1 MAHDG
6 LAQLAAVLGAAG
18 AALVL
23 LPWSRRAPLAAGL
36 GLLAAAEALLGYV
49 LVPSRDLHRLSS
61 PVAGLA
67 VLVGAGAVVALHVL
81 FVRRPVLVPFAVLAA
96 APIRVPVDLGDQR
109 AFLLIPLY
117 VVLAAT
123 ALALLRALA
132 RGPVPEGLPRL
143 VGYATTALV
152 ALDALSLLWAEDRRQ
167 GSIELGFFV
176 FPFAVLVAVVART
189 PFAAWMTR
197 QLAILLVALSSA
209 FAVVG
214 LWQAKTHR
222 LFFAHDL
229 DVANA
234 YTSFFRVTSVFK
246 DPSLYGRYL
255 VFAIVVLVVALMLRR
270 ISVRLAA
277 PLVALL
283 WAGLYFSYSQTSM
296 FTLFVVTIAIV
307 LVAGERQE
315 RRAVIVACVVLALG
329 AGGAFAVAAQH
340 HSSRH
345 VTSGR
350 SRLVA
355 VTLPVIRHR
364 PIWGVGVGSQPLASH
379 RLAAKKT
386 LVAKNASHT
395 TPLTVAAELGLL
407 GFLAY
412 LAFLV
417 TSALLLR
424 DLTRRDRALGL
435 GLAAV
440 FLTLVVHSLFY
451 SGFFEDPVTWGVVAL
466 AAAAMRDG
474 LAMRKA

>member
-23 LPWSRRAPLAAGL
+23 LPWTRRAPLVAGL
-36 GLLAAAEALLGYV
+36 GLLVAAEALLGYA
-49 LVPSRDLHRLSS
+49 LVPAHDRHRLSS
-61 PVAGLA
+61 PLAAGAL
-67 VLVGAGAVVALHVL
+67 LVGIGIVVALHVL
-81 FVRRPVLVPFAVLAA
+81 FVRRPTLVPFAVLAA
-96 APIRVPVDLGDQR
+96 APFRVPVDLGDQR
-109 AFLLIPLY
+109 AFLLVPLY
-117 VVLAAT
+117 VVLAA
-123 ALALLRALA
+123 AGLALLRALA
-132 RGPVPEGLPRL
+132 RGPVPAGLPPR
-143 VGYATTALV
+143 VAYATAALI
-152 ALDALSLLWAEDRRQ
+152 AFDALSLVWTEDRHK

-189 PFAAWMTR
+189 PFAGWMTR
-197 QLAILLVALSSA
+197 RLAILLVALSSA
-209 FAVVG
+209 FAAIG
-214 LWQAKTHR
+214 LWQARTHR

-234 YTSFFRVTSVFK
+234 YTSFFRVTSVFE

-255 VFAIVVLVVALMLRR
+255 VFAIVVLVVALSLRR
-270 ISVRLAA
+270 ISLWIAA
-277 PLVALL
+277 ALIALL
-283 WAGLYFSYSQTSM
+283 WAGLYFSYSQSSM
-296 FTLFVVTIAIV
+296 FTLFVVTILVV
-307 LVAGERQE
+307 LVAGERRE
-315 RRAVIVACVVLALG
+315 KRAVVVACVVLAVG
-329 AGGAFAVAAQH
+329 AGSAFAVSAQH

-350 SRLVA
+350 SRLVG
-355 VTLPVIRHR
+355 VTLPVIEHR

-386 LVAKNASHT
+386 LISKNASHT
-395 TPLTVAAELGLL
+395 TPLTVAAELGLV

-440 FLTLVVHSLFY
+440 FTTLVVHSLFY

-466 AAAAMRDG
+466 AAAAMREG
-474 LAMRKA
+474 LAIRRA